1 LYKKL
6 VPLCLLLLLTCYA
19 FAARNVAITRDF
31 QNEDLASALRSI
43 ANEMKIDLYLGPD
56 VKGRVT
62 LKLDGVPGK
71 EALRQVLATQN
82 VRYEL
87 KFSGSDSVAVALKH
101 NLDGVLAQ
109 IPHEPEVAE
118 QEEKDDAVPPPPVLF
133 SEAAVGGGTRVRSGP
148 VMSPK
153 GKPAPAGYMPM
164 TSGRRGAMNQPA
176 FNTESYD
183 HIDET
188 GFKEVSSNPLSTFSV
203 DVDTA
208 AYSNLRRFIQ
218 KGQKP
223 PKDAVRIEEM
233 LNYFTYEYKKPKE
246 GEPFSVSTELS
257 TCPWNQENQILQV
270 GLAAP
275 RLKTGNIPARN
286 LVFLLDVSG
295 SMNSADKLP
304 LLKGAL
310 KLLVNTLRPEDTV
323 SIVVYAGASG
333 TVLEPTSGELRE
345 QILQALDK
353 LEAGGSTNGGAGIEL
368 AYKLAAEN
376 FQKDAIN
383 RVILATDGD
392 FNVGVASR
400 GELKRLIEEKRETG
414 IFLTVLGFGSGNLK
428 DSSMEQLAD
437 SGNGNY
443 AYIDTLM
450 EAKKVLV
457 EEAGGTLVTVAKDV
471 KLQLEFNPLKVKS
484 YRLVGY
490 ENRRLENE
498 DFDNDKKDAGEMGA
512 GHTVTALYEIVPG
525 KSEKADLRYQG
536 GRETTDAAHS
546 EELALVKVRYKA
558 PDGDESRLKEFAVTT
573 QAAPFAK
580 ASENLRFAA
589 SVATVGMLLRDSEFK
604 GDSSYDGALEWAR
617 GALGEDNGGYRREF
631 VKLVELVQA
640 L

>member
-1 LYKKL
+1 
-6 VPLCLLLLLTCYA
+6 
-19 FAARNVAITRDF
+19 
-31 QNEDLASALRSI
+31 
-43 ANEMKIDLYLGPD
+43 MKIDLYLGPK
-56 VKGRVT
+56 VQGRVT
-62 LKLDGVPGK
+62 LKLEGVPGK
-71 EALRQVLATQN
+71 EALRKVLATQN
-82 VRYEL
+82 VKYEL
-87 KFSGSDSVAVALKH
+87 KFQGRDAVAVALKH
-101 NLDGVLAQ
+101 NLDGVIAQ
-109 IPHEPEVAE
+109 IPPEITLQEHDEEEPLEA
-118 QEEKDDAVPPPPVLF
+118 PPPVMKP
-133 SEAAVGGGTRVRSGP
+133 SPKRRYANGGARGGGR
-148 VMSPK
+148 
-153 GKPAPAGYMPM
+153 
-164 TSGRRGAMNQPA
+164 QPT

-188 GFKEVSSNPLSTFSV
+188 GFKEVSAAPLSTFSV

-208 AYSNLRRFIQ
+208 AYSNVRRFIQ
-218 KGQKP
+218 SGQKP

-233 LNYFTYEYKKPKE
+233 LNYFTYEYKSPDK
-246 GEPFSVSTELS
+246 GEPFGVSTELS

-275 RLKTGNIPARN
+275 ELKTKNVPPRN

-295 SMNSADKLP
+295 SMNSPNKLP

-333 TVLEPTSGELRE
+333 TVLEPTSGEQRE
-345 QILQALDK
+345 LILQALEK
-353 LEAGGSTNGGAGIEL
+353 LSAGGSTNGGAGIQL
-368 AYKLAAEN
+368 AYGLASEN
-376 FQKDAIN
+376 FQKGAIN

-392 FNVGVASR
+392 FNVGTSSR
-400 GELKRLIEEKRETG
+400 GALKRLIEEKRETG

-428 DSSMEQLAD
+428 DSSMEQIAD
-437 SGNGNY
+437 TGNGNY

-490 ENRRLENE
+490 ENRRLANE

-525 KSEKADLRYQG
+525 KSGKSNLRYQG
-536 GRETTDAAHS
+536 GRETTDAANS
-546 EELALVKVRYKA
+546 GELALVKVRYKA
-558 PDGDESRLKEFAVTT
+558 PDGETSRLKEFTVKA

-580 ASENLRFAA
+580 ASQNLRFAA
-589 SVATVGMLLRDSEFK
+589 SVASVGMLLRDSEFK
-604 GDSSYDGALEWAR
+604 GDSSYDGALEWAK
-617 GALGEDNGGYRREF
+617 GALGDDDGGYRREF
-631 VKLVELVQA
+631 VKLVELVRV

>member
-19 FAARNVAITRDF
+19 FAARNVLITRDF
-31 QNEDLASALRSI
+31 QNEDLVTALRSV
-43 ANEMKIDLYLGPD
+43 ANEMNVDLYLGPN
-56 VKGRVT
+56 VQGRVT
-62 LKLDGVPGK
+62 LKLDGIPGK
-71 EALRQVLATQN
+71 EALRKILATQN
-82 VRYEL
+82 VNYEL
-87 KFSGSDSVAVALKH
+87 KFQGQNSVAVALKH
-101 NLDGVLAQ
+101 NLDGVVAQ
-109 IPHEPEVAE
+109 IPPEEPVVEE
-118 QEEKDDAVPPPPVLF
+118 QDEEDAPSAPPPLLKNPKP
-133 SEAAVGGGTRVRSGP
+133 SHRVASG
-148 VMSPK
+148 
-153 GKPAPAGYMPM
+153 
-164 TSGRRGAMNQPA
+164 GRRGHVNQP

-183 HIDET
+183 YIDET
-188 GFKEVSSNPLSTFSV
+188 GFKDVSSNPLSTFSV

-208 AYSNLRRFIQ
+208 AYANVRRFIQ
-218 KGQKP
+218 QGQKP

-233 LNYFTYEYKKPKE
+233 LNYFTYEYDKPKE

-270 GLAAP
+270 GLAATQ
-275 RLKTGNIPARN
+275 LKIENVPPRN

-295 SMNSADKLP
+295 SMSSPDKLP

-310 KLLVNTLRPEDTV
+310 KLLVITLRPEDTV

-333 TVLEPTSGELRE
+333 TVLEPTSGEQRE
-345 QILQALDK
+345 QILQALEK
-353 LEAGGSTNGGAGIEL
+353 LSAGGSTNGGEGIKL
-368 AYKLAAEN
+368 AYNLASEN
-376 FQKDAIN
+376 FQKGAIN

-400 GELKRLIEEKRETG
+400 GALKRLIEEKRETG

-428 DSSMEQLAD
+428 DSSMEQIAD
-437 SGNGNY
+437 TGNGNY

-490 ENRRLENE
+490 ENRRLADQ

-525 KSEKADLRYQG
+525 KSGMTDLRYQG
-536 GRETTDAAHS
+536 GRQTTDAAHS
-546 EELALVKVRYKA
+546 GELALVKVRYKA
-558 PDGDESRLKEFAVTT
+558 PDGQTSRLKTFAVNDL
-573 QAAPFAK
+573 AIPFNK
-580 ASENLRFAA
+580 GSENLRFAA
-589 SVATVGMLLRDSEFK
+589 SVASVGMLLRDSEFK
-604 GDSSYDGALEWAR
+604 GDSSYDGALEWAKS
-617 GALGEDNGGYRREF
+617 AMGEDDGGYRREF
-631 VKLVELVQA
+631 VKLVELVRV

>member
-1 LYKKL
+1 
-6 VPLCLLLLLTCYA
+6 
-19 FAARNVAITRDF
+19 
-31 QNEDLASALRSI
+31 
-43 ANEMKIDLYLGPD
+43 MKIDLYLGPD
-56 VKGRVT
+56 VRGKVT
-62 LKLDGVPGK
+62 LKLDKVPGRT
-71 EALRQVLATQN
+71 ALQKVLDSQN
-82 VRYEL
+82 IKYEL
-87 KFSGSDSVAVALKH
+87 KFVNRESVVVALKH
-101 NLDGVLAQ
+101 NLDSVVAQ
-109 IPHEPEVAE
+109 VPVPPPEVAK
-118 QEEKDDAVPPPPVLF
+118 QDEEDAVNRAAPPPP
-133 SEAAVGGGTRVRSGP
+133 SAKPRVSK
-148 VMSPK
+148 M
-153 GKPAPAGYMPM
+153 A
-164 TSGRRGAMNQPA
+164 TGRRGIAPTN

-183 HIDET
+183 HIDES
-188 GFKEVSSNPLSTFSV
+188 GFKEVSSNPLSTFSI

-208 AYSNLRRFIQ
+208 AYSNIRRFIQ

-233 LNYFTYEYKKPKE
+233 LNYFTYQYPKPKKD
-246 GEPFSVSTELS
+246 EPFSVSTELS
-257 TCPWNQENQILQV
+257 TCPWNSKTQLLQV

-275 RLKTGNIPARN
+275 GLQMESTPPRN

-295 SMNSADKLP
+295 SMNNPDKLP

-333 TVLEPTSGELRE
+333 MVLEPTSGEQRDA
-345 QILQALDK
+345 ILGALSK
-353 LEAGGSTNGGAGIEL
+353 LQAGGSTNGGAGIEL
-368 AYKLAAEN
+368 AYKLASEN
-376 FQKDAIN
+376 FQKNAIN

-400 GELKRLIEEKRETG
+400 GALKRLIEEKRETG
-414 IFLTVLGFGSGNLK
+414 IFLTVLGLGTGNLK

-437 SGNGNY
+437 AGNGNY

-490 ENRRLENE
+490 ENRRLANE

-525 KSEKADLRYQG
+525 KSGDPNLRYQQG
-536 GRETTDAAHS
+536 GQATDAAKS
-546 EELALVKVRYKA
+546 GELALVKVRYKS
-558 PDGDESRLKEFAVTT
+558 PDGDKSKLREFAVKTEPE
-573 QAAPFAK
+573 PFAK

-589 SVATVGMLLRDSEFK
+589 SVASVGMLLRDSEFK
-604 GDSSYDGALEWAR
+604 GDSSYDGALEWAK
-617 GALGEDNGGYRREF
+617 GALGEDQGGYRREF
-631 VKLVELVQA
+631 VRLVELVQA